1 MWGNKRKSGVGG
13 GTTLVSHD
21 TVIIGDIRF
30 SGNLDVEGLVQ
41 GNIIA
46 DATSDAL
53 VRVVGKGRVEG
64 EIRVPSVVINGEV
77 RGTVYATRHLELAPK
92 CRVEG
97 DVFYHT
103 VEMAAGAE
111 INGSLTHVPE
121 KRDAVAGAPEGAESR
136 QERGLATG
144 GSRPP
149 VPGIKVD

>member
-1 MWGNKRKSGVGG
+1 MWGNKKKAAAG
-13 GTTLVSHD
+13 GTTLIAHD
-21 TVIIGDIRF
+21 AVIVGDVRF

-46 DATSDAL
+46 DEEGDGV

-64 EIRVPSVVINGEV
+64 EIRVPNVVINGEV
-77 RGTVYATRHLELAPK
+77 QGTVYASRLLELAPK

-111 INGSLTHVPE
+111 VNGSLTHITEKTDPEPAVPGGGE
-121 KRDAVAGAPEGAESR
+121 APEE
-136 QERGLATG
+136 
-144 GSRPP
+144 P
-149 VPGIKVD
+149 